1 MHVGVIPRA
10 SRVRSPKPLVVRGG
24 FVRTFGGLAAFLV
37 VTFLRCGVYI
47 LADAFA
53 NPLGA
58 GDGALIASAFI
69 ITLAAMLLF
78 FLLKPRKRLQKTSR
92 DRALHS
98 AVSAALPLF
107 DAPAGAVRQD
117 HLRNNL
123 AYQRFYVDH
132 SRIRP

>member
-1 MHVGVIPRA
+1 MHAGVIPHA
-10 SRVRSPKPLVVRGG
+10 SRERSPKPLVVRGG
-24 FVRTFGGLAAFLV
+24 LVRTFGGLAAFLV
-37 VTFLRCGVYI
+37 VTFLCCGVYI

-58 GDGALIASAFI
+58 GDAALIASAFI

-78 FLLKPRKRLQKTSR
+78 FLLKPRKRLQKTSH

-98 AVSAALPLF
+98 AVSAALPFF
-107 DAPAGAVRQD
+107 DAPPGAVRQD
-117 HLRNNL
+117 DLRSNL

-132 SRIRP
+132 SRIRQ